1 MSGFPVAPKH
11 PERVCWGCD
20 KFCPANDLRC
30 FGKERAPHP
39 IEEYGPDWNAGADD
53 LATEVQDASEITRF

>member
-1 MSGFPVAPKH
+1 MGSYPLHPKH

-30 FGKERAPHP
+30 EKERAQHP
-39 IEEYGPDWNAGADD
+39 VELYGDNWDREAEEAVRPVAPDA
-53 LATEVQDASEITRF
+53 